1 MHRVCMAQMN
11 LTATRTYDAAPETM
25 WAVIA
30 DLDGYADHVGGL
42 AITEVVDGSNLGAQR
57 RCETTGG
64 DDWYERVVAW
74 DEGRRYDIEVD
85 TSTYPTVLRSV
96 FSSFR
101 GTWTVEPE
109 ADGSR
114 VTIDF
119 TGTVRGGRLAAS
131 VVQRMARRNQQDIEA
146 TLVSYGEAVRTRS

>member
-1 MHRVCMAQMN
+1 M
-11 LTATRTYDAAPETM
+11 
-25 WAVIA
+25 
-30 DLDGYADHVGGL
+30 
-42 AITEVVDGSNLGAQR
+42 
-57 RCETTGG
+57 
-64 DDWYERVVAW
+64 AW

-131 VVQRMARRNQQDIEA
+131 VVQRMARRNQKDIEA